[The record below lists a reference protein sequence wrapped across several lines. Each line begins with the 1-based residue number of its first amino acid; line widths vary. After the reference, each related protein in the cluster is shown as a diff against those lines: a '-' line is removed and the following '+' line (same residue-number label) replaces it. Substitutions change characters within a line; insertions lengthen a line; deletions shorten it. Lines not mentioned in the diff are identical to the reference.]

1 MGLLDK
7 IGDVFEDVTDAV
19 VDAAPIVLP
28 IAMQY
33 FFPQM
38 SLVGRQALGA
48 GIGSLI
54 RGDKAET
61 ALKAAALGGTLGAI
75 QGGIG
80 STMSGGTFG
89 EGFGRAF
96 QGTETGTGIMG
107 RPLTKS
113 VPASDR
119 TIEQRFLGVS
129 PPKVSQAGIAFEAP
143 VTGGTG
149 DQVLA
154 SLGEA
159 PSGIVSPFSGGPSTA
174 DILSSSE
181 FQALTDKGLTADKA
195 LSVLQEQYTPT
206 MLQRFGLPLA
216 GITTLAAFS
225 GDDEE
230 EEGGDDFVTGADL
243 YYANPDDYN
252 INLYEEGGVASV
264 VPNKYK
270 GFSKLPEAVQ
280 AKISPELAQKYAQGG
295 QAYPRRTGGI
305 GPGEGSGTKDDV
317 PALLMD
323 GEFVMTR
330 DAVKGAGNGNIKKGI
345 NRMYDMMRNLE
356 NRATA

>member
-38 SLVGRQALGA
+38 NLVGRQALGA

-80 STMSGGTFG
+80 GAMSGRGFG
-89 EGFGRAF
+89 EGFTGAF
-96 QGTETGTGIMG
+96 KGGTPTGIMG

-143 VTGGTG
+143 VTG

-181 FQALTDKGLTADKA
+181 FQALTDRGLSADKA

-280 AKISPELAQKYAQGG
+280 AKISPELAQKYAEGG

-330 DAVKGAGNGNIKKGI
+330 NAVKGAGNGNIKKGI

>member
-107 RPLTKS
+107 RPLTKT

-119 TIEQRFLGVS
+119 TIGQRFLGVS

-174 DILSSSE
+174 DILGSSE
-181 FQALTDKGLTADKA
+181 FEFLTNKGLSPDKA
-195 LSVLQEQYTPT
+195 LSVLQEEYTPT
-206 MLQRFGLPLA
+206 MLQRFGLPIA

-230 EEGGDDFVTGADL
+230 EEEDFVTGADL
-243 YYANPDDYN
+243 YYANPDDYM
-252 INLYEEGGVASV
+252 IQNLENGGVASV
-264 VPNKYK
+264 VPKKYK

-280 AKISPELAQKYAQGG
+280 EKISPELAKKYAEGG

-330 DAVKGAGNGNIKKGI
+330 NAVKGAGNGNIKKGI
-345 NRMYDMMRNLE
+345 SRMYDMMRNLE
-356 NRATA
+356 NKATA

>member
-38 SLVGRQALGA
+38 NLVGRQALGA

-89 EGFGRAF
+89 EGFTGAF
-96 QGTETGTGIMG
+96 RGGTPTGIMG
-107 RPLTKS
+107 RPLSKGDRF
-113 VPASDR
+113 VGYNKPA
-119 TIEQRFLGVS
+119 VS
-129 PPKVSQAGIAFEAP
+129 EGGIGFQKALE
-143 VTGGTG
+143 GGG
-149 DQVLA
+149 SSGQIKYLDQGLA
-154 SLGEA
+154 SLGEP
-159 PSGIVSPFSGGPSTA
+159 PSGIVNPFSGGPSTSE
-174 DILSSSE
+174 ILESSQ
-181 FQALTDKGLTADKA
+181 FQALTNKGLSADKA
-195 LSVLQEQYTPT
+195 LSVLREEYTPT
-206 MLQRFGLPLA
+206 MLERFGAPLA
-216 GITTLAAFS
+216 GITLAAALS

-230 EEGGDDFVTGADL
+230 EEGEDFVTGADL
-243 YYANPDDYN
+243 YYANPDDYL
-252 INLYEEGGVASV
+252 IQNLENGGVASV
-264 VPNKYK
+264 VPKKYK

-280 AKISPELAQKYAQGG
+280 EKISPELAKKYAEGG

-345 NRMYDMMRNLE
+345 DRMYDMMRNLE
-356 NRATA
+356 NKATA